1 MYQITK
7 SFSFSAA
14 HSLPSLPEDHKC
26 HRLHGHNYVVELCV
40 AAHRIDKHG
49 MVTDFAIISDA
60 VAPIVATLDHR
71 NLNDLF
77 DFPTTSENIAK
88 FLFDECTKR
97 FGGSKAHIEWVS
109 VSETPKTKA
118 IFSVR

>member
-77 DFPTTSENIAK
+77 DFIGN
-88 FLFDECTKR
+88 
-97 FGGSKAHIEWVS
+97 
-109 VSETPKTKA
+109 
-118 IFSVR
+118 